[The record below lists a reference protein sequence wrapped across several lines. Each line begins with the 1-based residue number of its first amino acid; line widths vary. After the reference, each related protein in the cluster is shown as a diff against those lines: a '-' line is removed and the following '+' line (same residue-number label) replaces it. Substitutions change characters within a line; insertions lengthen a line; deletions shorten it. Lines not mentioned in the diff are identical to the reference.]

1 MNKDLV
7 HQYIKL
13 YNIAYEELGSNLV
26 RKLSD
31 SEVINWIS
39 RENWLMLPLPAETKM
54 ENAKNRWNPNIYIIL
69 YKINSGKEKIGV
81 GLTCNTIDSVEKMRN
96 ILDSYHNPERESL
109 LSALKKLDKTF
120 TASVSSKIK
129 ENHFAQ
135 SPDYERK
142 LEIKSNQIDDKI
154 IKNIFQITDEIRKR
168 GIKLMESRGT
178 SHPIEAP
185 TFELAY
191 CEFQMNEDIYR
202 KKLQELKPVFE
213 TCLHVKRSGELERE
227 KKKIEDS
234 QIILK
239 CKKCGKTVTE
249 DEYVKNKFCPKC
261 KSLIMR
267 FKKKYA

>member
-1 MNKDLV
+1 
-7 HQYIKL
+7 
-13 YNIAYEELGSNLV
+13 
-26 RKLSD
+26 
-31 SEVINWIS
+31 
-39 RENWLMLPLPAETKM
+39 MLLDT
-54 ENAKNRWNPNIYIIL
+54 NPNIYIIL